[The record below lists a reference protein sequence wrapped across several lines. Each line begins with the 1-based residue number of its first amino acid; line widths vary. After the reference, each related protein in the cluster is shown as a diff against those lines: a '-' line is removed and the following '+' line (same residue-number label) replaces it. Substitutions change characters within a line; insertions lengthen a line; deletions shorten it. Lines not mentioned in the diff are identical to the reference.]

1 MPRIPEQTIER
12 IKDAN
17 DIVEVVGEYV
27 QLRKSGR
34 NFSGLCPFHNEK
46 TPSFSVNPDLQIY
59 KCFGCGIGGSV
70 FKFIQEIDRVSFVE
84 AVSFLARRKGIP
96 LERESEAGDNQASDR
111 LYQANALGRKY
122 FHYMLRQPQGR
133 VALNYLQGR
142 GMAEEVVDR
151 FGLGY
156 APPGRT
162 LLEMAG
168 RRGFKADELVQAGLV
183 SANRERREYY
193 DRFRD
198 RLTFP
203 IANLSGRTIAFGA
216 RALKDEQQPKYLN
229 SSDSPIYHKSSV
241 LYGLDQTR
249 EAIRRLDCALIV
261 EGYMDLLSLVQHGV
275 EHVVASAGTALTR
288 EHCRTLGR
296 YAQRVVV
303 VFDGDAAGSAAARR
317 GLEVLVA
324 AGLDAR
330 VLSLPPEH
338 DPDSF
343 VQAEGGV
350 AFTGLVDEAGSALD
364 FLMQD
369 WARSW
374 DLTTVDGKA
383 RAAEAVK
390 PLLISC
396 PDPVRRD
403 LLLREVVERL
413 GLEEQ
418 SLRQELQ
425 RQQRRASQRARPT
438 QPAPET
444 PGEPAEPQLGPAP
457 KEERGFF
464 GLLLNHPRFIE
475 PTAASLRPDSFAD
488 SRSQRLARLL
498 FENYRQADK
507 LDPALLTERIE
518 DRAMADFVSD
528 CAMQDFDADQVEQN
542 WRDSI
547 RTFQTVALDRR
558 YRQVVRALQQAK
570 SAGDEVAQTR
580 LSAQMMELLR
590 AKQQLNSAPQA

>member
-12 IKDAN
+12 VKDAN

-59 KCFGCGIGGSV
+59 KCFGCGVGGSV

-84 AVSFLARRKGIP
+84 AVSFLARRKGIAID
-96 LERESEAGDNQASDR
+96 RENDTGETQASDR

-122 FHYMLRQPQGR
+122 FHYMLAQSQGR
-133 VALNYLQGR
+133 RALDYLQRR
-142 GMAEEVVDR
+142 GVADEIVER

-156 APPGRT
+156 APSGRT

-168 RRGFKADELVQAGLV
+168 RRGFKAEELVQAGLV
-183 SANRERREYY
+183 SANQERREYY

-198 RLTFP
+198 RLVFP

-229 SSDSPIYHKSSV
+229 SSESPIYHKSSV

-249 EAIRRLDCALIV
+249 DAIRRLDCALIV

-275 EHVVASAGTALTR
+275 EHVVASSGTALTR
-288 EHCRTLGR
+288 EHCRALGR

-317 GLEVLVA
+317 GLEMLVA
-324 AGLDAR
+324 AGIDAR

-343 VQAEGGV
+343 VQAEGGQ
-350 AFTGLVDEAGSALD
+350 AFTALVDEAGSALD

-396 PDPVRRD
+396 ADPVRRD
-403 LLLREVVERL
+403 LLLREVVGRL
-413 GLEEQ
+413 GLEEK
-418 SLRQELQ
+418 SLRQQL
-425 RQQRRASQRARPT
+425 QQRRRGNQRQRHSQSVDEAPGET
-438 QPAPET
+438 VEVQIGPAPE
-444 PGEPAEPQLGPAP
+444 
-457 KEERGFF
+457 KERAFF

-488 SRSQRLARLL
+488 SRSQRLAQLL
-498 FENYRQADK
+498 FDQYRQASK

-518 DRAMADFVSD
+518 DRAVADFILD
-528 CAMQDFDADQVEQN
+528 CAMESFDADQVEQS

-547 RTFQTVALDRR
+547 RTFQTAALDRR
-558 YRQVVRALQQAK
+558 FQQVVQAWQQSM
-570 SAGDEVAQTR
+570 SAGDEAAQAR
-580 LSAQMMELLR
+580 LSKQMMELLR
-590 AKQQLNSAPQA
+590 AKQQLSSAPQA